1 MKKRIIAIGGGE
13 NGRQGYPYE
22 TAEIDQE
29 IINLCGK
36 ENPKL
41 LFIGTA
47 SNDDDNYYK
56 SMSKVFEKLGCTINN
71 LALTKN
77 DYTEEEL
84 YKIITQSDIVYVGGG
99 SPKRLLELWKEKKI
113 SNILD
118 EASENGLILSGL
130 SAGSLCWFSYCNS
143 DSLRF
148 DNERI
153 KSIKQDGLGFIDAV
167 NCPHYDNK
175 DNRKNEL
182 KAMMKYL
189 PDKVAIA
196 LDNCSA
202 IEIIGDNY
210 RIITSKTTANA
221 YRTYWLDNVYYEEII
236 PKTLEHS
243 NLSELIVHPKNKK

>member
-29 IINLCGK
+29 IVRLCEK

-47 SNDDDNYYK
+47 SNDDSNYFH
-56 SMSKVFEKLGCTINN
+56 SMSKVFKKLGCIVNNLSLTINN
-71 LALTKN
+71 
-77 DYTEEEL
+77 YTEDDI

-99 SPKRLLELWKEKKI
+99 NPKRLLELWNEKKI
-113 SNILD
+113 VKILD
-118 EASENGLILSGL
+118 DASENGLILSGL

-143 DSLRF
+143 DSLKF
-148 DNERI
+148 NNENI
-153 KSIKQDGLGFIDAV
+153 ESIKQDGLGFIDAV

-182 KAMMKYL
+182 KAMMKHL

-202 IEIIGDNY
+202 IEIIGDKY

-221 YRTYWLDNVYYEEII
+221 YRTYWLNNVYYEEII
-236 PKTLEHS
+236 PKTLEYS
-243 NLSELIVHPKNKK
+243 NLTDLIVHPKNRK